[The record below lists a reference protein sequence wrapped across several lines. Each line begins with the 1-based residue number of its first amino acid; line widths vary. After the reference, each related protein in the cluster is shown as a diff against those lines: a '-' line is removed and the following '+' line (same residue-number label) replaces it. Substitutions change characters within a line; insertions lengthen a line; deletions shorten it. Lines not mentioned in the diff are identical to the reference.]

1 LVSAAA
7 SIFVEIIIPL
17 ISFVLEMSILILLA
31 SIRPWRYLTSATF
44 RAEINAQYAGRN
56 QAIKLWHLLWG
67 SVLLM
72 ASVAVIVGFAWFWS
86 HMETE
91 NRPPQGLSQQGVE
104 KAEQVIENFRKHQNK

>member
-17 ISFVLEMSILILLA
+17 ISLVLEMSILILVA
-31 SIRPWRYLTSATF
+31 SIRPWRYLMSATF
-44 RAEINAQYAGRN
+44 RAEINAQYASRN

-86 HMETE
+86 HIGTETK
-91 NRPPQGLSQQGVE
+91 PPQSLRQRGVE